1 MLVLALAAQ
10 STAVAWGFGA
20 AGFLA
25 IIGCFLGIC
34 VCLCIYMMR
43 NADPKVCVWC
53 VVCGVWCVCE
63 RERERECVCVSDMYV
78 CMYVCVNIYMRI
90 YRWLRITDYKCRSI

>member
-53 VVCGVWCVCE
+53 VVCGVCV
-63 RERERECVCVSDMYV
+63 RERERKRECVCM
-78 CMYVCVNIYMRI
+78 
-90 YRWLRITDYKCRSI
+90 